1 MTALVFATIAVAG
14 GLGAVA
20 RMVLDGL
27 IKARLR
33 GSTPW
38 GTIAINVSGS
48 LVLGYLTGL
57 AAGQLLPTAWF
68 LVIGTGFLGGYTT
81 FSTASFETVRL
92 LQERTWVISA
102 VSALGTL
109 VVATA
114 AAGLGLWLGG
124 LA

>member
-68 LVIGTGFLGGYTT
+68 LVIGTGFRGRIG
-81 FSTASFETVRL
+81 AVAGRARL
-92 LQERTWVISA
+92 TPEAGSATRRTRSLPKP
-102 VSALGTL
+102 SHFDKTR
-109 VVATA
+109 VA
-114 AAGLGLWLGG
+114 
-124 LA
+124 